1 MRPVKEECP
10 EYYWYYIGLIS
21 QNDVV
26 SALNETKNS
35 TLDFIKSISADL
47 ENFAYADKKW
57 TVKEVLIHCIDTER
71 IFSAR
76 ALSFARGDKQVPNSY
91 DENLYAANCEAAS
104 RTMKDII
111 DEFEAVRQ
119 SNIYLFRSFDPA
131 ILKRSGLSPSGP
143 ATVNSIGFTICGH
156 TQHHLNI
163 IKERYLQT
171 VKK

>member
-10 EYYWYYIGLIS
+10 DYYWYYIGLIQ
-21 QNDVV
+21 QNDIV
-26 SALNETKNS
+26 SALTETKKS
-35 TLDFIKSISADL
+35 QLDFIKSISSEL
-47 ENFAYADKKW
+47 ENFAYAEGKW
-57 TVKEVLIHCIDTER
+57 TIKEVLIHCIDTER

-91 DENLYAANCEAAS
+91 DENIYAANCNAAP
-104 RTMKDII
+104 RTLKDII
-111 DEFEAVRQ
+111 EEFEAVRQ
-119 SNIYLFRSFDPA
+119 SNIYLFRSFDTKN
-131 ILKRSGLSPSGP
+131 LEKSGQTPSGQ

-156 TQHHLNI
+156 TRHHLNI

>member
-10 EYYWYYIGLIS
+10 DYYWYYIELIK

-26 SALNETKNS
+26 SALTETKKS
-35 TLDFIKSISADL
+35 ALDFIKVIPTHL
-47 ENFAYADKKW
+47 ENFAYAEGKW

-71 IFSAR
+71 IFATR
-76 ALSFARGDKQVPNSY
+76 ALTFARGDKQVPNSY
-91 DENLYAANCEAAS
+91 DENLYGANCNAGT
-104 RTMKDII
+104 RTLTDII
-111 DEFEAVRQ
+111 EEFEAVRH
-119 SNIYLFRSFDPA
+119 SNICLFRS
-131 ILKRSGLSPSGP
+131 INTENLKKSGLSPSGP
-143 ATVNSIGFTICGH
+143 ATVNSVGFTICGH

>member
-10 EYYWYYIGLIS
+10 DYYWCYIGLIK
-21 QNDVV
+21 QADVV
-26 SALNETKNS
+26 SALTETKKS
-35 TLDFIKSISADL
+35 TLDFIKSISSDL
-47 ENFAYADKKW
+47 ENFAYAEGKW

-76 ALSFARGDKQVPNSY
+76 ALGFARGDKQVPNSY
-91 DENLYAANCEAAS
+91 DENLYGANCEAAS
-104 RTMKDII
+104 RTMNDII
-111 DEFEAVRQ
+111 EEFDAVRH
-119 SNIYLFRSFDPA
+119 SNICLFRSFNA
-131 ILKRSGLSPSGP
+131 QNLKKSGQTPSGP

-163 IKERYLQT
+163 IAERYLQT

>member
-1 MRPVKEECP
+1 MRPIKEECP
-10 EYYWYYIGLIS
+10 GYYWYYIGLIE

-26 SALNETKNS
+26 NALTETKKS
-35 TLDFIKSISADL
+35 SIEFIKSISSGL
-47 ENFAYADKKW
+47 ENFAYAEGKW
-57 TVKEVLIHCIDTER
+57 TIKEVLIHCIDTER

-76 ALSFARGDKQVPNSY
+76 ALNFARGDKQVPNSY

-111 DEFEAVRQ
+111 EEFEAVRY
-119 SNIYLFRSFDPA
+119 SNICLFRSFDTQN
-131 ILKRSGLSPSGP
+131 LKKSGQTPSGT

-163 IKERYLQT
+163 IAERYLQT